1 MPYQLRKVQFLAK
14 SELSTSYKIR
24 KMKLILKIH
33 INKNGNITLSQ
44 YTYSEQI
51 LKHFYITKYKP
62 ASILL
67 PLRVMLTNNDS
78 LSLLDKTKEIKD
90 IPYHEVLGLLIWL
103 QVTTYSDLSF
113 SINLLSHFTY
123 NPSKIY

>member
-1 MPYQLRKVQFLAK
+1 
-14 SELSTSYKIR
+14 
-24 KMKLILKIH
+24 MKLILKIH

-44 YTYSEQI
+44 YTYSEQM

-62 ASILL
+62 ASIPL

-90 IPYHEVLGLLIWL
+90 IPYHEVLGLLI
-103 QVTTYSDLSF
+103 
-113 SINLLSHFTY
+113 
-123 NPSKIY
+123 

>member
-1 MPYQLRKVQFLAK
+1 M
-14 SELSTSYKIR
+14 
-24 KMKLILKIH
+24 
-33 INKNGNITLSQ
+33 
-44 YTYSEQI
+44 

-62 ASILL
+62 ASIPL